1 MWVKQAVVVYRNESL
16 SITTLQGYIFC
27 GTGERNRGYALL
39 MTANKPETVLYR
51 APTVSLLFS
60 LRHTVELV
68 HVRHWCGSNR
78 QWWFIGMNL
87 SQSLH
92 SKAIYS
98 VAQEREIEGM
108 LC

>member
-1 MWVKQAVVVYRNESL
+1 
-16 SITTLQGYIFC
+16 
-27 GTGERNRGYALL
+27 
-39 MTANKPETVLYR
+39 MTANKPETALYR
-51 APTVSLLFS
+51 ALTFSLLLAS
-60 LRHTVELV
+60 HGGLV